1 VDNGDIGNNHWSRCG
16 SALCVADPFSSAY
29 LKAVPESPTL
39 VPEPA
44 YLQGLNPP
52 QREAVLTT
60 EGPVLVLAGAGTGKT
75 AALTARLAHLIATRR
90 AWPSQILAVTFTNK
104 AAREMKERV
113 STISGGAIEGMPWLG
128 TFHSVA
134 ARMLRSHA
142 ELVGIQSNFTILDT
156 DDQLRVL
163 KQLIQAAGLDEKRWP
178 ARQLAGLIDRWKN
191 RGWTPKQVD
200 AGESEA
206 FAAGQGAELYAQY
219 QERLK
224 TLNCCDFG
232 DLLLHMLVLFRSHA
246 DVLDGYRDRFR
257 YILVDEYQDT
267 NQAQYEWLKVLAEP
281 RRNLCCVGDDDQSI
295 YSWRGAEVANILR
308 FEKDFPGAKIVRLE
322 QNYRSTSHI
331 LAAADGLIA
340 HNAGRLGK
348 SLWTD
353 AGDGEKVR
361 VIGIWD
367 GPEEARR
374 IGEEIESHQIRG
386 GSLDDVAILVR
397 AQFQTREFEERFIA
411 IGLSYQ
417 IIGGFRF
424 YERAEIRDAIAYLRL
439 IVQPADDLAFERVV
453 NTPKRG
459 LGDKAIATI
468 HRHARATQQ
477 PLLLAAA
484 TLVDSD
490 ELTPQARRSLGNFV
504 ADIARWRGI
513 ASSSSV
519 PRSGGEG
526 DQPQAGGGAGGAL
539 PHPELARTVLE
550 ESGYTAMLQADRSAE
565 SAGRLENLAELT
577 RAMEEYETLQAF
589 LEHVSLVMDNDE
601 ARRGERVTIMT
612 IHAAKG
618 LEFDTIYLPG
628 WEEGVFPSQ
637 RSLDEG
643 GLASLEEERRLAYV
657 AITRARRK
665 CTIMHAANR
674 RIYGQ
679 WTSSIPSRFL
689 VELPKAHIQEETTMT
704 GGESLWRAQWSDRSD
719 PFAHVARPTRGPG
732 WQRATR
738 TTYNPE
744 PQRII
749 EARASAVSLGNQ
761 GRTDLSLGQ
770 RVFHGKFGYGTI
782 AAIEGNKLEIDFE
795 HAGRKKVLDSFV
807 SVS

>member
-1 VDNGDIGNNHWSRCG
+1 
-16 SALCVADPFSSAY
+16 
-29 LKAVPESPTL
+29 VPESPAL
-39 VPEPA
+39 ANEPG

-75 AALTARLAHLIATRR
+75 AALTARLAHLIATRK

-104 AAREMKERV
+104 AAREMRERV
-113 STISGGAIEGMPWLG
+113 GNLSGGALEGMPWLG

-142 ELVGIQSNFTILDT
+142 ELVGLQSNFTILDT

-163 KQLIQAAGLDEKRWP
+163 KQQIQAANLDEKRWP

-191 RGWTPKQVD
+191 RGWTPAQVD
-200 AGESEA
+200 AGESEG
-206 FAAGQGAELYAQY
+206 FAAGRGAELYAAY
-219 QERLK
+219 QQRLK
-224 TLNCCDFG
+224 TLNACDFG
-232 DLLLHMLVLFRSHA
+232 DLLLHMLVIFRKHA
-246 DVLDGYRDRFR
+246 DVLGTYRDRFR

-267 NQAQYEWLKVLAEP
+267 NQGQYDWLRLLAEP
-281 RRNLCCVGDDDQSI
+281 RRNLCVVGDDDQSI

-308 FEKDFPGAKIVRLE
+308 FEKDFPGAKLIRLE

-348 SLWTD
+348 TLWTE

-374 IGEEIESHQIRG
+374 VGEDLETLRRDGRAIDEA
-386 GSLDDVAILVR
+386 AILVR

-411 IGLSYQ
+411 IGLPYQ

-439 IVQPADDLAFERVV
+439 IRSPADDLAFERIV

-459 LGDKAIATI
+459 LGDKAVATI
-468 HRHARATQQ
+468 HQRARFGQE
-477 PLLLAAA
+477 PLLVAGAQLI
-484 TLVDSD
+484 DSD

-504 ADIARWRGI
+504 ALLGRWREM
-513 ASSSSV
+513 ADS
-519 PRSGGEG
+519 
-526 DQPQAGGGAGGAL
+526 L
-539 PHPELARTVLE
+539 PHPELARIVLE

-565 SAGRLENLAELT
+565 AAGRLENLAELT
-577 RAMEEYETLQAF
+577 RAMEEYESLGAF
-589 LEHVSLVMDNDE
+589 LEHVSLVMDNDD
-601 ARRGERVTIMT
+601 ARPGEKVTIMT

-618 LEFDTIYLPG
+618 LEFDTVFLPG

-657 AITRARRK
+657 AITRARRR
-665 CTIMHAANR
+665 CTILHAANR

-689 VELPKAHIQEETTMT
+689 AELPGGHIEEETTMT
-704 GGESLWRAQWSDRSD
+704 GGESLWRAQWSERAD
-719 PFAHVARPTRGPG
+719 PFAHLGPAQAMRASTRGPG
-732 WQRATR
+732 WQRAAR
-738 TTYNPE
+738 GNFNPE

-761 GRTDLSLGQ
+761 GRTDLALGQ

-795 HAGRKKVLDSFV
+795 KAGRKKVLDSFV
-807 SVS
+807 SAP

>member
-1 VDNGDIGNNHWSRCG
+1 M
-16 SALCVADPFSSAY
+16 
-29 LKAVPESPTL
+29 PESPAL
-39 VPEPA
+39 APEPA

-52 QREAVLTT
+52 QREAVLAT
-60 EGPVLVLAGAGTGKT
+60 EGPILVLAGAGTGKT
-75 AALTARLAHLIATRR
+75 AALTARLAHLIATRK

-104 AAREMKERV
+104 AAREMRERV
-113 STISGGAIEGMPWLG
+113 SAISGGAIEGMPWLG

-134 ARMLRSHA
+134 ARMLRTHA
-142 ELVGIQSNFTILDT
+142 ELVGLHSNFTILDT

-163 KQLIQAAGLDEKRWP
+163 KQLIAAANLDEKRWP

-191 RGWTPKQVD
+191 RGWTPSQVD

-206 FAAGQGAELYAQY
+206 FAAGRGAELYAAF

-224 TLNCCDFG
+224 SLNACDFG
-232 DLLLHMLVLFRSHA
+232 DLLLHMLRIFRAHG
-246 DVLDGYRDRFR
+246 DVLSQYRERFR

-267 NQAQYEWLKVLAEP
+267 NQAQYEWLRLLAEP
-281 RRNLCCVGDDDQSI
+281 KRNLCCVGDDDQSI
-295 YSWRGAEVANILR
+295 YSWRGAEVANILK
-308 FEKDFPGAKIVRLE
+308 FEHDFPGARIIRLE

-353 AGDGEKVR
+353 AGEGEKVR
-361 VIGIWD
+361 VVGVWD

-374 IGEEIESHQIRG
+374 VGEEIEQYEAAG
-386 GSLDDVAILVR
+386 KSLDDVAILVR

-411 IGLSYQ
+411 IGLAYQ

-439 IVQPADDLAFERVV
+439 IVQPADDLAFERIV
-453 NTPKRG
+453 NQPKRG

-468 HRHARATQQ
+468 HRHARAIQQ

-484 TLVDSD
+484 ALLESD
-490 ELTPQARRSLGNFV
+490 ELTPQARRSLGDFV
-504 ADIARWRGI
+504 ADIARWRQM
-513 ASSSSV
+513 A
-519 PRSGGEG
+519 
-526 DQPQAGGGAGGAL
+526 ATL
-539 PHPELARTVLE
+539 PHPELARILLD

-601 ARRGERVTIMT
+601 ARQGERVTIMT

-618 LEFDTIYLPG
+618 LEFDIVYLPG

-637 RSLDEG
+637 RAMDEG
-643 GLASLEEERRLAYV
+643 GLAALEEERRLAYV

-665 CTIMHAANR
+665 CAILHAANR

-679 WTSSIPSRFL
+679 WTSSIPSRFIA
-689 VELPKAHIQEETTMT
+689 ELPKPHIEEETTMT
-704 GGESLWRAQWSDRSD
+704 GGESLWRAQWSERAD
-719 PFAHVARPTRGPG
+719 PFAHVARPSRGPG
-732 WQRATR
+732 WQRAAR
-738 TTYNPE
+738 VAYNPE
-744 PQRII
+744 PQPPL
-749 EARASAVSLGNQ
+749 EVRASAVSLGNK
-761 GRTDLSLGQ
+761 GRDDLSLGQ
-770 RVFHGKFGYGTI
+770 RVFHGKFGYGII

-795 HAGRKKVLDSFV
+795 HSGRKKVLDSFV
-807 SVS
+807 SAG

>member
-1 VDNGDIGNNHWSRCG
+1 M
-16 SALCVADPFSSAY
+16 
-29 LKAVPESPTL
+29 PESPAL
-39 VPEPA
+39 SSEPA

-113 STISGGAIEGMPWLG
+113 ATISGGAIEGMPWLG

-142 ELVGIQSNFTILDT
+142 ELVGLQSNFMILDT

-163 KQLIQAAGLDEKRWP
+163 KQLIQAANLDEKRWP

-191 RGWTPKQVD
+191 RGWTPEQVD
-200 AGESEA
+200 KGESEA
-206 FAAGQGAELYAQY
+206 FAAGRSAELYGQY
-219 QERLK
+219 QDRLR
-224 TLNCCDFG
+224 TLNACDFG
-232 DLLLHMLVLFRSHA
+232 DLLLHMLVIFRKQS
-246 DVLDGYRDRFR
+246 DVLEAYRDRFR

-267 NQAQYEWLKVLAEP
+267 NQGQYEWLKLLAEP

-308 FEKDFPGAKIVRLE
+308 FERDFPGAAVIRLE

-331 LAAADGLIA
+331 LSAADGLIA

-361 VIGIWD
+361 VIGVWD

-374 IGEEIESHQIRG
+374 VGEEIESNKMRG

-397 AQFQTREFEERFIA
+397 AQFQTREFEERFIG

-439 IVQPADDLAFERVV
+439 IVQPADDLAFERIV
-453 NTPKRG
+453 NQPKRG
-459 LGDKAIATI
+459 LGDKAVAAI
-468 HRHARATQQ
+468 HRHARAAQL
-477 PLLLAAA
+477 PLLMAAA
-484 TLVDSD
+484 QMLDSD
-490 ELTPQARRSLGNFV
+490 EMTPQARRSLARFV
-504 ADIARWRGI
+504 GDVASWRDK
-513 ASSSSV
+513 A
-519 PRSGGEG
+519 
-526 DQPQAGGGAGGAL
+526 ATL
-539 PHPELARTVLE
+539 PHPELARIVLE

-577 RAMEEYETLQAF
+577 RAMEEYENLGGF

-601 ARRGERVTIMT
+601 ARQGERVTIMT

-618 LEFDTIYLPG
+618 LEFDIVYLPG

-637 RSLDEG
+637 RALDEG
-643 GLASLEEERRLAYV
+643 GLAALEEERRLAYV

-665 CTIMHAANR
+665 ATIIHAANR

-689 VELPKAHIQEETTMT
+689 GELPKPHIDEETTMT
-704 GGESLWRAQWSDRSD
+704 GGESLWRAQWSERTD
-719 PFAHVARPTRGPG
+719 PFAHLAAAQSNRASTRGPG
-732 WQRATR
+732 WQRASR
-738 TTYNPE
+738 GGSFNPE
-744 PQRII
+744 PQRVI
-749 EARASAVSLGNQ
+749 EARASAVSLGNK
-761 GRTDLSLGQ
+761 GRDDLALGQ

-807 SVS
+807 SAG